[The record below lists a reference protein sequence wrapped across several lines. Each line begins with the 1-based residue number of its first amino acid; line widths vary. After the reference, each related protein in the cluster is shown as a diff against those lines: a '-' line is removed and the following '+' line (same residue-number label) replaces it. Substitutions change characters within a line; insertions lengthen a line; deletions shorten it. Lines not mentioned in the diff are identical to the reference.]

1 MSGPL
6 VVLVGPM
13 GVGKSTVG
21 ELLADRLGT
30 TYRDTDADIVDAAGK
45 PIPEIFYDEGEDHFR
60 ALERQAVRAAVAE
73 HTGVLSLGGGAVLDG
88 TTRELLADHA
98 VVYLSMDVDEAV
110 KRVGLNTARPLLAV
124 NPRRQWRELMEARRH
139 LYDEVARTTVATDDR
154 TPDEVAQ
161 AIIDA
166 LELPER
172 TGDGPAPHG
181 RENTRMTEQ
190 APTRI
195 QVAGTA
201 GTDPYEVLVGRQ
213 LLGELPTL
221 IGNRAKRVAVL
232 HPEALAETGEAVRED
247 LASQGYEAIA
257 IQLPNAEEA
266 KTVEVAAYCWKA
278 LGQTGFTRT
287 DVIIGIGGG
296 ATTDVAG
303 FVAASWLRGV
313 RWIAVPT
320 TVLGM
325 VDAAVGGKTGINT
338 AEGKNLV
345 GAFHPP
351 AGVLCDLAAL
361 DSLPVNDYVSGMA
374 EIIKAGFIAD
384 PAILDLVE
392 ADPEGARTPAGQHT
406 AELIERS
413 IRVKAEVVSSDLK
426 ESGLREI
433 LNYGHTLAHAI
444 EKNERY
450 KWRHGAAVSVG
461 MVFAAELGRLAGRLD
476 DATADRHRAILESV
490 GLPLTYRGDQ
500 WPKLLENMKVD
511 KKSRGDL
518 LRFIVLDGL
527 GKPTVLEGPDPAILL
542 AAYGEVSA

>member
-21 ELLADRLGT
+21 ELLAARLGT
-30 TYRDTDADIVDAAGK
+30 TYRDTDADVVAASGK
-45 PIPEIFYDEGEDHFR
+45 PIAEIFYDEGEDHFR
-60 ALERQAVRAAVAE
+60 ALERRAVEAAVAG
-73 HTGVLSLGGGAVLDG
+73 HPGVLALGGGAVLDAA
-88 TTRELLADHA
+88 TRKLLAGRPVA
-98 VVYLSMDVDEAV
+98 YLSMDVDEAV
-110 KRVGLNTARPLLAV
+110 RRVGLGAARPLLAV
-124 NPRRQWRELMEARRH
+124 NPRRQWRELMDARRP
-139 LYDEVARTTVATDDR
+139 LYEEVARTVVATDEH
-154 TPDEVAQ
+154 TPEEVAQ

-166 LELPER
+166 LELSE
-172 TGDGPAPHG
+172 GHAAPG
-181 RENTRMTEQ
+181 VENTGMTQ
-190 APTRI
+190 QGPTRI
-195 QVAGTA
+195 QVAGSA
-201 GTDPYEVLVGRQ
+201 GSDPYEVLVGHQ
-213 LLGELPTL
+213 LLGELPQL
-221 IGNRAKRVAVL
+221 IGDRARRVAVL

-247 LASQGYEAIA
+247 LAAQGYEAIA

-287 DVIIGIGGG
+287 DVIVGIGGG

-303 FVAASWLRGV
+303 FVAATWLRGV
-313 RWIAVPT
+313 RWIAIPT

-384 PAILDLVE
+384 PVILDLVE
-392 ADPEGARTPAGQHT
+392 ADPEGARTPAGPHT

-450 KWRHGAAVSVG
+450 KWRHGAAVSIG

-476 DATADRHRAILESV
+476 DATADRHRSVLASV
-490 GLPLTYRGDQ
+490 GLPLAYRGDQ

-518 LRFIVLDGL
+518 LRFIVLDGI
-527 GKPTVLEGPDPAILL
+527 GRPTVLEGPDPAVLL